1 MNKISCDICKD
12 LMPLVKD
19 GIASEDSCLAVK
31 EHVKEC
37 EACKLLYENE
47 TAELMELNPDL
58 ERELGRLKRRIQIFS
73 AMLLMFGVFFGLS
86 LTASEEMFYN
96 SLIMPVLGVLG
107 YVLFRW
113 NALYQVPMLL
123 LGTMLGINYFG
134 VVRGMEVMAV
144 MEVVT
149 WVGIYSVFVGLGVLV
164 AGLLHFVFRKEQSN
178 NWFLRK
184 TKGE

>member
-1 MNKISCDICKD
+1 MNKITCEICKD
-12 LMPLVKD
+12 LLPLVKD
-19 GIASEDSCLAVK
+19 GIASEDSRLAVE
-31 EHVKEC
+31 EHIKVC
-37 EACKLLYENE
+37 ESCKALYDGFVEE
-47 TAELMELNPDL
+47 ALVNPDL
-58 ERELGRLKRRIQIFS
+58 ERELGKLKKKLQTFS
-73 AMLLMFGVFFGLS
+73 AIVLMFGIFFGLS
-86 LTASEEMFYN
+86 LTASQEMFYN